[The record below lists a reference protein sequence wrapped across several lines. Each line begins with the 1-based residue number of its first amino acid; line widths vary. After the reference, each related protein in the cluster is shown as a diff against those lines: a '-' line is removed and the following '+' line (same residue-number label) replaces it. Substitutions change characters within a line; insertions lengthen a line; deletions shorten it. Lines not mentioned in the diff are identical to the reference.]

1 MKKLLLDINVVL
13 DILLDRKP
21 NAAVSGAVWV
31 KIEKGEAIGLL
42 PAHGATTIH
51 YLIERDRGA
60 KVARLALE
68 GIVQVLEIAPVDG
81 AVIRNALALSWP
93 DFEDA
98 VCAAAA
104 QAKDC
109 DAIVSRDPAGFP
121 DSPVPVLDPETALAW
136 LISE

>member
-21 NAAVSGAVWV
+21 HAAVSGAVWA
-31 KIEKGEAIGLL
+31 KIEKGEANGFL
-42 PAHGATTIH
+42 PAHSVTTIH

-60 KVARLALE
+60 QVARQALE

-81 AVIRNALALSWP
+81 AVIRSALTLSWP

-104 QAKDC
+104 QARGC
-109 DAIVSRDPAGFP
+109 DAIVSRDPTGFP

>member
-1 MKKLLLDINVVL
+1 VKKLLLDINVVL
-13 DILLDRKP
+13 DILLDRQP
-21 NAAVSGAVWV
+21 HAGVSGAVWA
-31 KIEKGEAIGLL
+31 KIEKGEASGFL

-60 KVARLALE
+60 KVARQALQ

-81 AVIRNALALSWP
+81 AVVSNALALSWP

>member
-21 NAAVSGAVWV
+21 HAAVSGTVWA
-31 KIEKGEAIGLL
+31 KIEKGEAKGFL
-42 PAHGATTIH
+42 PAHGVTTIY

-60 KVARLALE
+60 RVARQALE
-68 GIVQVLEIAPVDG
+68 GIVQVLEIAPVDDG
-81 AVIRNALALSWP
+81 VIRTALTLSWP

-104 QAKDC
+104 RARGC
-109 DAIVSRDPAGFP
+109 DVIVSPDPAGFP
-121 DSPVPVLDPETALAW
+121 DSPIPVLDPKTALAW
-136 LISE
+136 MTSD

>member
-21 NAAVSGAVWV
+21 HAAVSGAVWA
-31 KIEKGEAIGLL
+31 KIENGEVNGFL
-42 PAHGATTIH
+42 PAHGVTTIY
-51 YLIERDRGA
+51 YLLERDRGA
-60 KVARLALE
+60 QVARQALE
-68 GIVQVLEIAPVDG
+68 GIVQVLEVAPVDG
-81 AVIRNALALSWP
+81 AVIRSALTLSWP

-104 QAKDC
+104 LAKGC

>member
-13 DILLDRKP
+13 DILLDRQP
-21 NAAVSGAVWV
+21 HAAVSGAVWA
-31 KIEKGEAIGLL
+31 KIEKGEASGFL

-60 KVARLALE
+60 KVARQVLE

-81 AVIRNALALSWP
+81 AVVSNALALSWP

-109 DAIVSRDPAGFP
+109 DAIVTRDPAGFP